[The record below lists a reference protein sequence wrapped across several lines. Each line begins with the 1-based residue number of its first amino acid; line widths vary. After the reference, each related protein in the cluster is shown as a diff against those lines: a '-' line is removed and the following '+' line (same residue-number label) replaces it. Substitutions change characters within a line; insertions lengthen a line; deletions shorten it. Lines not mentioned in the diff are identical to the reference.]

1 MRCDALLYLI
11 PEVITNP
18 KKDIIYPKNDIMKN
32 APNSKANILIPPH
45 LQRLNMPH
53 IAAVQNITTL
63 QISRPFAY
71 HHAENRSM
79 NINTANHSFNENII
93 SNPPLKSVS

>member
-18 KKDIIYPKNDIMKN
+18 KKDIIYPKHDIMKN

-79 NINTANHSFNENII
+79 NINTANQNFNENII